1 MQNGGENKVQFIL
14 LTVKLERQRRAKNSK
29 N

>member
-1 MQNGGENKVQFIL
+1 MQNGGENKVKFIL
-14 LTVKLERQRRAKNSK
+14 LTVKLKRQRRAKNSK